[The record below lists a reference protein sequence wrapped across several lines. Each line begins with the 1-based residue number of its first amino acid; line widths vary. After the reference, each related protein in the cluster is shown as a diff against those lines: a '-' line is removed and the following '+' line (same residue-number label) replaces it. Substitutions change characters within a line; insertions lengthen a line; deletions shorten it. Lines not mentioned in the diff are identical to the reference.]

1 MTLPLSIPRGGLRLS
16 PKPPTPLRS
25 LHHALAVAA
34 LVTPVLAKAQT
45 AQGCYFQQR
54 ADYVIRATLDPAD
67 HGYRGEEVITYRNDS
82 PDTLARLFFHLYPN
96 AFQPGSMM
104 DQRSLS
110 IPDPD
115 RRVGDRISKLSPGE
129 TGQLHITS
137 LSVDG
142 APARVSEEETI
153 AEVVLARGILPGAT
167 AEIRLDFEG
176 QVPVQIRRSGRDNAE
191 GVDYSMPQW
200 YPKLSEYDRDGWH
213 PNPYVG
219 REFYGVWGDFDV
231 TVALP
236 ADYVYASSGYAADAD
251 TPGNDAYFGKGA
263 RRAGKGYTL
272 HRALAPEVHDFT
284 WAADPEFA
292 RLERRRDDGVL
303 LEAYFLPGENTTE
316 NWGLLLPIMD
326 AAMTYANEH
335 FGQYPYEKYAF
346 VQGGDGGMEYAMMT
360 LITGERSLG
369 SLVGVSVHEMMHSWY
384 QFVLATD
391 EAQYPWMD
399 EGFTSYASAEIM
411 NHLVAEGLLPGAE
424 PDANP
429 HAGTVQGYPRFAN
442 TGRAEALSTHA
453 DHYTT
458 NAAYGVGSY
467 TKGELFLYQLRTVV
481 GAEAFDR
488 GMLRYY
494 DTWKMR
500 HPTGKDFLRIM
511 ERESGQ
517 VLDWYYDYMINTTH
531 QVDYAVDTVL
541 AAGDNSSTV
550 ILEKVGVMPFPITVD
565 VRLANGSTLS
575 YLIPVDLQRG
585 HAPLQGRTLAADWPW
600 TNPQYLLP
608 LSVGAEQVIAVQINA
623 GLDHSESDP
632 SNDSYPVA
640 ASE

>member
-1 MTLPLSIPRGGLRLS
+1 MRTLPIAAAAAVLSVLAQA
-16 PKPPTPLRS
+16 PPTY
-25 LHHALAVAA
+25 
-34 LVTPVLAKAQT
+34 AQT

-54 ADYVIRATLDPAD
+54 ADYVIRAVLDPTD
-67 HGYRGEEVITYRNDS
+67 HGYRGEETIAYANNS
-82 PDTLARLFFHLYPN
+82 PDTLSRLFFHLYPN

-104 DQRSLS
+104 DVRSRT
-110 IPDPD
+110 IEDPD
-115 RRVGDRISKLSPGE
+115 RRVGDRIAALAPGE
-129 TGQLHITS
+129 TGQLHIGS
-137 LSVDG
+137 ISVDG
-142 APARVSEEETI
+142 APAQVREEGTI
-153 AEVVLARGILPGAT
+153 AEVVLAEAVPPGAT
-167 AEIRLDFEG
+167 VTIRLDFTG

-236 ADYVYASSGYAADAD
+236 EAYVFASSGYGADAE
-251 TPGNDAYFGKGA
+251 TPANDAYFGEDA
-263 RRAGKGYTL
+263 RAAGEGYRL

-284 WAADPEFA
+284 WAADPDFA
-292 RLERRRDDGVL
+292 RLERRRGDGVT
-303 LEAYFLPGENTTE
+303 LEAYYLPGENTTE
-316 NWGLLLPIMD
+316 NWNLLLPIMD

-335 FGQYPYEKYAF
+335 FGPYPYEKYAF

-399 EGFTSYASAEIM
+399 EGFTSYASAEVM
-411 NHLVAEGLLPGAE
+411 NHLVAEGHLPGAE
-424 PDANP
+424 PDDNP
-429 HAGTVQGYPRFAN
+429 HAGTVAGFPRFAN
-442 TGRAEALSTHA
+442 TGRSEALSTHA

-458 NAAYGVGSY
+458 NAAYSVGSY
-467 TKGELFLYQLRTVV
+467 GKGELFLYQLRTVI

-500 HPTGKDFLRIM
+500 HPTGKDFLRVM

-531 QVDYAVDTVL
+531 QVDYAVDTVT
-541 AAGDNSSTV
+541 AAGGDGAVVALSR
-550 ILEKVGVMPFPITVD
+550 VGQMPFPVTATVTLD
-565 VRLANGSTLS
+565 DGSARS

-585 HAPLQGRTLAADWPW
+585 HAPLDGRELAPDWPW
-600 TNPQYLLP
+600 TNPRYE
-608 LSVGAEQVIAVQINA
+608 LSVPVPAARIASVSINA
-623 GLDHSESDP
+623 GIDHSESDV

-640 ASE
+640 AAETPDE